1 MSDNYD
7 IERER
12 ERVKKEIEEVLKE
25 KEKKRSIKNIK
36 IINITI
42 IDKKKISD
50 QTKNN

>member
-12 ERVKKEIEEVLKE
+12 ERVKKLIEEVLKE